1 RAAFLRS
8 RVRHRHDRDA
18 GRCDLARPANHRRR
32 RSDRHR
38 RHDAGRDRS
47 GAGPGRRGRRRSV
60 HHRARLSQWPPPHQR
75 AADINGGL
83 RQLSAPA
90 CRDRA
95 MEISEP
101 SSVLP
106 ASTRGCVLIVEDN
119 PLNMKL
125 FSAMVGSQGYDVL
138 QAGDGRAALDL
149 ARRHHPNLIIMDLQ
163 LPDMSGLDVTRMLKA
178 DDDTRDIAIIA
189 TTAYALRGDEEKIR
203 ASGCDGYMAKPI
215 A

>member
-1 RAAFLRS
+1 
-8 RVRHRHDRDA
+8 
-18 GRCDLARPANHRRR
+18 
-32 RSDRHR
+32 
-38 RHDAGRDRS
+38 
-47 GAGPGRRGRRRSV
+47 
-60 HHRARLSQWPPPHQR
+60 
-75 AADINGGL
+75 
-83 RQLSAPA
+83 
-90 CRDRA
+90 

-215 A
+215 AVSNLLDLIDALITRSPPARIA

>member
-1 RAAFLRS
+1 
-8 RVRHRHDRDA
+8 
-18 GRCDLARPANHRRR
+18 
-32 RSDRHR
+32 
-38 RHDAGRDRS
+38 
-47 GAGPGRRGRRRSV
+47 
-60 HHRARLSQWPPPHQR
+60 
-75 AADINGGL
+75 
-83 RQLSAPA
+83 
-90 CRDRA
+90 

-215 A
+215 AVSNLLDLIETLIIRSPPARIA

>member
-1 RAAFLRS
+1 
-8 RVRHRHDRDA
+8 
-18 GRCDLARPANHRRR
+18 
-32 RSDRHR
+32 
-38 RHDAGRDRS
+38 
-47 GAGPGRRGRRRSV
+47 
-60 HHRARLSQWPPPHQR
+60 
-75 AADINGGL
+75 
-83 RQLSAPA
+83 
-90 CRDRA
+90 

-178 DDDTRDIAIIA
+178 DNDTRDIAIIA

-215 A
+215 AVSNLLDLIDALITRSPPARIA

>member
-1 RAAFLRS
+1 
-8 RVRHRHDRDA
+8 
-18 GRCDLARPANHRRR
+18 
-32 RSDRHR
+32 
-38 RHDAGRDRS
+38 
-47 GAGPGRRGRRRSV
+47 
-60 HHRARLSQWPPPHQR
+60 
-75 AADINGGL
+75 
-83 RQLSAPA
+83 
-90 CRDRA
+90 

-163 LPDMSGLDVTRMLKA
+163 LPDMSGLDVTRSLKA
-178 DDDTRDIAIIA
+178 DDGTRDIAIIA

-215 A
+215 AVSNLLDLIDALITRSPPARIA